1 MAIKLDCDS
10 RIVFYTIICKNY
22 NAPGTLLCQVKKM
35 TRVIQTCPKGAFD
48 CADCGDVFDL

>member
-1 MAIKLDCDS
+1 MRLELFCVKL
-10 RIVFYTIICKNY
+10 
-22 NAPGTLLCQVKKM
+22 KM